1 LVGDILKNRREELG
15 QDLREISNT
24 LKIKYD
30 YLKAIED
37 GTLEN
42 LPQEVY
48 VKGYIREYAEH
59 LRIDPEAAINAYV
72 QQISPPQVENKD
84 IPEKEPEKRKIPK
97 IGYVLISLLFIL
109 ITITVAYTVFS
120 HKGKDIN
127 RSAEQTQKEISSP
140 YAEPMK
146 KTPFSSVVKPGKTT
160 LSDSKK
166 ETPLASTETKKE
178 IVPPKSDVSRQVLE
192 VFATDTTWLLVLI
205 DKTDPKEMLLKPGDS
220 AKWHAKNCFSL
231 KIGNAGGIRLV
242 FNGKEIKKLG
252 EKGQVI
258 NIDLPSAGI

>member
-1 LVGDILKNRREELG
+1 MVGDILKNRREELG

-24 LKIKYD
+24 LRIKYD

-37 GTLEN
+37 GNLEK

-59 LRIDPEAAINAYV
+59 LRINPEAAINAYMR
-72 QQISPPQVENKD
+72 QISPPQVENKD
-84 IPEKEPEKRKIPK
+84 IPEKKPEKRKIPK
-97 IGYVLISLLFIL
+97 IAYALISLLFIL
-109 ITITVAYTVFS
+109 LTITVLYTIFS
-120 HKGKDIN
+120 HKGKNIN
-127 RSAEQTQKEISSP
+127 WTAEQPQKKISTP
-140 YAEPMK
+140 DAEPGK
-146 KTPFSSVVKPGKTT
+146 ETPFSSVVTPGETM

-166 ETPLASTETKKE
+166 ETPLPGAETKKE
-178 IVPPKSDVSRQVLE
+178 IVPPKTDVSRQVLE
-192 VFATDTTWLLVLI
+192 VFATDTTWLLVLT
-205 DKTDPKEMLLKPGDS
+205 DKTDPKELLLKPGDS

>member
-1 LVGDILKNRREELG
+1 MVGDILKNKREELG
-15 QDLREISNT
+15 QDLREISNI

-37 GTLEN
+37 GNLEK

-84 IPEKEPEKRKIPK
+84 IPEKAPVKGKIPK

-120 HKGKDIN
+120 LKGKDTN
-127 RSAEQTQKEISSP
+127 QSAVQTQKKIFSP
-140 YAEPMK
+140 DAEQIK
-146 KTPFSSVVKPGKTT
+146 ETPFSSVVTPGETT
-160 LSDSKK
+160 LPDSKK
-166 ETPLASTETKKE
+166 ETPLPGTETKKE
-178 IVPPKSDVSRQVLE
+178 IVSPKTYVSRQVLE

-205 DKTDPKEMLLKPGDS
+205 DKADPKEMLLKPGDS

-258 NIDLPSAGI
+258 NIDLPSASI

>member
-15 QDLREISNT
+15 HDLREISNT

-37 GTLEN
+37 GDLEK

-109 ITITVAYTVFS
+109 ITITLSYTIFS
-120 HKGKDIN
+120 QKGKDIKQPV
-127 RSAEQTQKEISSP
+127 EQTQKEISSP
-140 YAEPMK
+140 DAEPIK
-146 KTPFSSVVKPGKTT
+146 ETPFSSVVTPRETT

-166 ETPLASTETKKE
+166 ETPLPGTETKKE
-178 IVPPKSDVSRQVLE
+178 IVLPKTDVPLQVLE

-220 AKWHAKNCFSL
+220 AKWHAKNSFSL
-231 KIGNAGGIRLV
+231 KIGNAGGIKLL

-252 EKGQVI
+252 EKGQII
-258 NIDLPSAGI
+258 NIDLPGAGI

>member
-1 LVGDILKNRREELG
+1 LVGDILKNRRKELG
-15 QDLREISNT
+15 HDLREISNT

-37 GTLEN
+37 GDLEK

-59 LRIDPEAAINAYV
+59 LRIDPEAAINAYL
-72 QQISPPQVENKD
+72 QQISPPQVENKE
-84 IPEKEPEKRKIPK
+84 IPEKEPGKRKIPK
-97 IGYVLISLLFIL
+97 IGYVLISLLFVL
-109 ITITVAYTVFS
+109 ITITLSYTVFS
-120 HKGKDIN
+120 HKDKDIK
-127 RSAEQTQKEISSP
+127 RAAEQHQKEIPSP
-140 YAEPMK
+140 DAEPIK
-146 KTPFSSVVKPGKTT
+146 EAPFSSVVKPDETT
-160 LSDSKK
+160 ISDSKN
-166 ETPLASTETKKE
+166 ETPIASSETKKE
-178 IVPPKSDVSRQVLE
+178 ILPPKTDLPRQVLE

-258 NIDLPSAGI
+258 NIDLPSASI

>member
-15 QDLREISNT
+15 YDLREISNT

-37 GTLEN
+37 GDLGK

-72 QQISPPQVENKD
+72 QQISPPLVENKD
-84 IPEKEPEKRKIPK
+84 IPEKKPEKRKIPK

-109 ITITVAYTVFS
+109 ITITLSYTIFS
-120 HKGKDIN
+120 QKDKDIKPP
-127 RSAEQTQKEISSP
+127 AEQTQKEIPSP
-140 YAEPMK
+140 DAEPIK
-146 KTPFSSVVKPGKTT
+146 ETPFSSVVTPGGTT
-160 LSDSKK
+160 IPDSKK
-166 ETPLASTETKKE
+166 EPPLASTETKKE
-178 IVPPKSDVSRQVLE
+178 IVPPKTDVSQQVLE
-192 VFATDTTWLLVLI
+192 VFATDTTWLMVLI

-231 KIGNAGGIRLV
+231 KIGNAGGIRIL

-258 NIDLPSAGI
+258 NIDLPSASI

>member
-15 QDLREISNT
+15 HDLRQISNI

-37 GTLEN
+37 GDLEK

-59 LRIDPEAAINAYV
+59 LRIDPEAAINAYL

-84 IPEKEPEKRKIPK
+84 IPQKEPVKRKIPK
-97 IGYVLISLLFIL
+97 IVYLLISLLFIL
-109 ITITVAYTVFS
+109 ITITLSYTIFS
-120 HKGKDIN
+120 QKAKDMKQP
-127 RSAEQTQKEISSP
+127 AEQTQKEISTP
-140 YAEPMK
+140 DAEPIK
-146 KTPFSSVVKPGKTT
+146 ETPFSSVVTPGETT

-166 ETPLASTETKKE
+166 ETQLPVTETKKE
-178 IVPPKSDVSRQVLE
+178 IVPPKKEVSQQVLE
-192 VFATDTTWLLVLI
+192 VFATDTTWLMVLT
-205 DKTDPKEMLLKPGDS
+205 DKTDPKEILLKPGDS
-220 AKWHAKNCFSL
+220 AKWHAKNSFSL

-242 FNGKEIKKLG
+242 FNGKEIKKIG

-258 NIDLPSAGI
+258 NIDLPGAGI

>member
-1 LVGDILKNRREELG
+1 LVGDILKNKREELG

-37 GTLEN
+37 GDLGK

-84 IPEKEPEKRKIPK
+84 IPEKTPEKTKIPK

-109 ITITVAYTVFS
+109 ITITLSYTIFS
-120 HKGKDIN
+120 QKGKDIN
-127 RSAEQTQKEISSP
+127 RPAEQTQKEISSQNAGP
-140 YAEPMK
+140 IKE
-146 KTPFSSVVKPGKTT
+146 TPSSVVTPGGTT
-160 LSDSKK
+160 IPDSNK
-166 ETPLASTETKKE
+166 EAPLANTETKKE
-178 IVPPKSDVSRQVLE
+178 IVPPKTYVSRQVLE
-192 VFATDTTWLLVLI
+192 VFAIDTTWLLVLI
-205 DKTDPKEMLLKPGDS
+205 DKADSKEMLLKPGDS

-258 NIDLPSAGI
+258 NIDLPGAGI

>member
-15 QDLREISNT
+15 HDLREISNT

-37 GTLEN
+37 GNLEK

-59 LRIDPEAAINAYV
+59 LRIDPDTAINAYL
-72 QQISPPQVENKD
+72 QQISPPKVENKD

-97 IGYVLISLLFIL
+97 IVYVLISMLFIL
-109 ITITVAYTVFS
+109 ITITVAFTVFS
-120 HKGKDIN
+120 PKGKDIK
-127 RSAEQTQKEISSP
+127 RPAEQTQKEISKP
-140 YAEPMK
+140 DAEPINE
-146 KTPFSSVVKPGKTT
+146 TPFSSVVKPGEPL
-160 LSDSKK
+160 LSDNKK
-166 ETPLASTETKKE
+166 ETPLPGTEAKKE
-178 IVPPKSDVSRQVLE
+178 IVPPKTDVSRQVLE

-205 DKTDPKEMLLKPGDS
+205 DKTDPKEILLKPGDS
-220 AKWHAKNCFSL
+220 AKWHAKNTFSL
-231 KIGNAGGIRLV
+231 RIGNAGGIRLV

-258 NIDLPSAGI
+258 NIDLPGAGV

>member
-37 GTLEN
+37 GTLEK

-59 LRIDPEAAINAYV
+59 IKIDPEAAINAYL

-84 IPEKEPEKRKIPK
+84 IPEKEPAKKKIPK

-109 ITITVAYTVFS
+109 ITITASYTIFS
-120 HKGKDIN
+120 KKGKDIKQ
-127 RSAEQTQKEISSP
+127 SAEQTQKERASP
-140 YAEPMK
+140 YAERMK
-146 KTPFSSVVKPGKTT
+146 ETPLSSVVKPGKTT
-160 LSDSKK
+160 ISDSKK
-166 ETPLASTETKKE
+166 ETPLPGTETKKE
-178 IVPPKSDVSRQVLE
+178 IVPPKTDVSRQVLE

-205 DKTDPKEMLLKPGDS
+205 DKNDPKEMLLKPGDS
-220 AKWHAKNCFSL
+220 AKWHAKNGFSL

-258 NIDLPSAGI
+258 NIDLPSASI